1 MSDEITTPG
10 VRIRDRIVEQPA
22 PHPIAVQ
29 ILLPIPARSQGLVGK
44 TVFVTLFNG
53 RRVEGRVTA
62 MLNTV
67 AGIKYR
73 VVSGDLL
80 FQVSRKKIVD
90 MAQPMRERPLCLK

>member
-1 MSDEITTPG
+1 LSE
-10 VRIRDRIVEQPA
+10 
-22 PHPIAVQ
+22 
-29 ILLPIPARSQGLVGK
+29 K

-80 FQVSRKKIVD
+80 FQVSRKQIVD